1 MDFYAHVN
9 MAQILKK
16 PSHFLHFTESI
27 RAFFETVR
35 GFIFYWFAKKTT
47 EGDQRPIL
55 VVPGLLTSDISTIIL
70 RKYLTKKGFK
80 VYGWEMGTNLGRLH
94 KLPMLIKNIKGHSDK
109 HNQKIILIGWSMGG
123 LFCREVCHQ
132 MPQYISQVITLG
144 SPFVDIH
151 APNNAKWVFDL
162 LNDSS
167 KVDQEL
173 IKRLPLQTTM
183 PSLSIFSRKDGIVA
197 WQVCKDKAVD
207 VYHQNIEVS
216 SSHFG
221 MGAHPEVLK
230 IIFANIIS
238 MSNINNVV
246 NG

>member
-1 MDFYAHVN
+1 MNQD
-9 MAQILKK
+9 IKK
-16 PSHFLHFTESI
+16 PSQFLHLTESI
-27 RAFFETVR
+27 RAFFETIR
-35 GFIFYWFAKKTT
+35 GFIFLWFTKKTT
-47 EGDQRPIL
+47 EGNQRPVL

-94 KLPMLIKNIKGHSDK
+94 KLPMLAQNIKSRSEKNH
-109 HNQKIILIGWSMGG
+109 QKIILIGWSMGG

-132 MPQYISQVITLG
+132 MPQYISQLITLG
-144 SPFVDIH
+144 SPFADIH

-167 KVDQEL
+167 KVDQKL
-173 IKRLPLQTTM
+173 IKRLPQQTPM
-183 PSLSIFSRKDGIVA
+183 PSLSIYSKKDGIVA
-197 WQVCKDKAVD
+197 WQVCKDTEVD
-207 VYHQNIEVS
+207 DHHQNIEVN

-230 IIFANIIS
+230 AIFENIS
-238 MSNINNVV
+238 GS
-246 NG
+246 